1 MGSYLAGRDDR
12 PESDFSEL
20 REVIGRI
27 FGTEIEI
34 EASGKADGEVIT
46 EEVTGKLIA
55 AYREKE
61 ERIGSENLS
70 QVERYVML
78 QHIDYLWKDHLLNMD
93 HLREG
98 VGLRGYAQ
106 KDPLREY
113 TKEGFD
119 MFALMMDK
127 FRMDVCSNLFRIQ
140 PASEEQI
147 EELERRRE
155 LEEKKMVLGRGEGAE
170 EKAKTPVRRT
180 QKKVGRN
187 DPCPCGSGKKYKR
200 CCGR

>member
-1 MGSYLAGRDDR
+1 
-12 PESDFSEL
+12 
-20 REVIGRI
+20 
-27 FGTEIEI
+27 
-34 EASGKADGEVIT
+34 
-46 EEVTGKLIA
+46 
-55 AYREKE
+55 
-61 ERIGSENLS
+61 
-70 QVERYVML
+70 ML

-106 KDPLREY
+106 QDPLREY
-113 TKEGFD
+113 TKEGFG
-119 MFALMMDK
+119 MFTLIMDK
-127 FRMDVCSNLFRIQ
+127 FKMDVCANLFRIQ

-147 EELERRRE
+147 QELERERE
-155 LEEKKMVLGRGEGAE
+155 LEEKKMVLGRGKGSE

-187 DPCPCGSGKKYKR
+187 DPCPCGSGKKYKK

>member
-1 MGSYLAGRDDR
+1 
-12 PESDFSEL
+12 
-20 REVIGRI
+20 
-27 FGTEIEI
+27 
-34 EASGKADGEVIT
+34 
-46 EEVTGKLIA
+46 
-55 AYREKE
+55 
-61 ERIGSENLS
+61 
-70 QVERYVML
+70 
-78 QHIDYLWKDHLLNMD
+78 
-93 HLREG
+93 
-98 VGLRGYAQ
+98 
-106 KDPLREY
+106 
-113 TKEGFD
+113 
-119 MFALMMDK
+119 MDK